1 MERSLT
7 GKKGK
12 HMKQAVIIVLM
23 VIAICSSY
31 FWPNIKMRLAG
42 NAQYTEF
49 DKAKY
54 DYYTPKVLKKMPRIS
69 QVYDFNYTNISG
81 PKADVWSVTFYNTKD
96 TWKISEYLSMA
107 GYEKQEK
114 CDIEAECWCL
124 RGSDEVL
131 TVVNMNSSNAV
142 RVDILKSLYN
152 DKYMPDK

>member
-54 DYYTPKVLKKMPRIS
+54 DY
-69 QVYDFNYTNISG
+69 
-81 PKADVWSVTFYNTKD
+81 
-96 TWKISEYLSMA
+96 
-107 GYEKQEK
+107 
-114 CDIEAECWCL
+114 
-124 RGSDEVL
+124 
-131 TVVNMNSSNAV
+131 
-142 RVDILKSLYN
+142 
-152 DKYMPDK
+152 